1 MLGEVCGLQY
11 NSPSEFDFEDGPPG
25 EELLSAYFKCVMF
38 EKKTKSTFV

>member
-11 NSPSEFDFEDGPPG
+11 NSEFDFEDGPPG